1 MSAGG
6 EKRDLSALLARVPG
20 WLVCLGAAAAVV
32 ALGALLVWYVVFS
45 GFSGPA
51 QFIYGGF

>member
-1 MSAGG
+1 MSTGADKGG
-6 EKRDLSALLARVPG
+6 RLARVPE
-20 WLVCLGAAAAVV
+20 WLVRLGAAVAVV
-32 ALGALLVWYVVFS
+32 AMGALLVWYVVFS

>member
-1 MSAGG
+1 MSPRD
-6 EKRDLSALLARVPG
+6 EKDRRGWRGRVPG
-20 WLVCLGAAAAVV
+20 WLVLVGAAAAV
-32 ALGALLVWYVVFS
+32 AAAGALLVWYVVFS